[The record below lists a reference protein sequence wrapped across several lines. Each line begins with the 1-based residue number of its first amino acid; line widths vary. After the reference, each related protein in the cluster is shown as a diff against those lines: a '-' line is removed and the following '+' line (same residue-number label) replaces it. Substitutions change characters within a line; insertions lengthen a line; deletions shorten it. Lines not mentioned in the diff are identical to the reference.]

1 MNSHGVRVKLAV
13 GMLLCGVV
21 LALAASAA
29 PAAKVDIHGF
39 LLNRFYFDPGTA
51 HFETER
57 IGLQASAP
65 LADDVSGL
73 IEWYYHPWSTTAPWY
88 LESAYVDFKDKVGG
102 RLRVGKG
109 RSYVFGI
116 TPTGGMRKTS
126 EYGLVS
132 ELFTQDRV
140 IGLQYNT
147 QPKRGVAWGVGVYDA
162 LNLGSRAVADNHV
175 AGLAGNSHLCD
186 RENTDRRALEAAA
199 RVTKQFTPALQVGLS
214 VREARLSSNDLAFL
228 RKNFN
233 RAWTSRA
240 KMRYGLD
247 ATYRGKDGLISNAEV
262 YLARTSSLDHL
273 AYALLVGYEP
283 KNPNAMKAYVRWGVS
298 NLNLSAADVD
308 PALPA
313 STDPSTDPVYIAAKK
328 LSDELTADQQQLM
341 LSLVQPIRPGVWVE
355 LAYIVNGQDTLTPGV
370 KIPHNDVGFVE
381 LCAMF

>member
-132 ELFTQDRV
+132 EVFTQDRV

-233 RAWTSRA
+233 QAWTSRA

-247 ATYRGKDGLISNAEV
+247 ATYRGKNGLISNAEV

-273 AYALLVGYEP
+273 AYAILVGYEP

-298 NLNLSAADVD
+298 DLNLSAADVD
-308 PALPA
+308 PGLPA
-313 STDPSTDPVYIAAKK
+313 STDPAYAAAKK